1 MLLVNLYGAPCAGK
15 STGAAY
21 VFSQLKMAGVNVELV
36 TEFAKD
42 KVWEENKAVFQ
53 NQAYIFG
60 KQYFRISRVQDKVDV
75 VITDSPL
82 LLSCYYNTDTKI
94 LGEEFNN
101 LVKKVS
107 ESYNS
112 MNVFINRVGPYS
124 SVGRFQTE
132 EESNQIAVE
141 LQNFLTKFGVSCR
154 YYDGSTEGFNVL
166 VQDILKK
173 IGRN

>member
-1 MLLVNLYGAPCAGK
+1 
-15 STGAAY
+15 
-21 VFSQLKMAGVNVELV
+21 
-36 TEFAKD
+36 
-42 KVWEENKAVFQ
+42 
-53 NQAYIFG
+53 
-60 KQYFRISRVQDKVDV
+60 
-75 VITDSPL
+75 
-82 LLSCYYNTDTKI
+82 
-94 LGEEFNN
+94 
-101 LVKKVS
+101 
-107 ESYNS
+107 

-154 YYDGSTEGFNVL
+154 YYNGSTEGFNVL